1 MKNRGFSL
9 IEIVVA
15 VAIMGILSGIVG
27 LQLRS
32 YIAKSKDTKAVATLN
47 TLRVAAQL
55 YQLENEKPLI
65 EDSAKY
71 DDSDEIKK
79 ALEKLE
85 PYLDNNVKAIIKE
98 PEIAIGGSRVTQNG
112 DIKYGGKVK
121 ITFKDPDTTKN
132 NSDGY
137 YMWLK
142 PDKGTEDLDIK
153 GNKWIEY

>member
-65 EDSAKY
+65 EDSSKY
-71 DDSDEIKK
+71 EDKEEIKK

-85 PYLDNNVKAIIKE
+85 PLTVVFIGLIVAFVVVAIYLPILS
-98 PEIAIGGSRVTQNG
+98 IGDVFSQ
-112 DIKYGGKVK
+112 
-121 ITFKDPDTTKN
+121 
-132 NSDGY
+132 
-137 YMWLK
+137 
-142 PDKGTEDLDIK
+142 
-153 GNKWIEY
+153 

>member
-32 YIAKSKDTKAVATLN
+32 YIAKSKDTRAVATLN

-65 EDSAKY
+65 EDTTKY
-71 DDSDEIKK
+71 DAPTEIKK

-85 PYLDNNVKAIIKE
+85 PYLDNNAKAIIEK
-98 PEIAIGGSRVTQNG
+98 PEMAIGGSRASKTG
-112 DIKYGGKVK
+112 DVIYGGKVR
-121 ITFKDPDTTKN
+121 ITFKDPN
-132 NSDGY
+132 GNSSDGY
-137 YMWLK
+137 YMWLE
-142 PDKGTEDLDIK
+142 PISPTEACDIK
-153 GNKWIEY
+153 GNKWIEF

>member
-55 YQLENEKPLI
+55 YQLENEWYKSELKESFLNSPNSLLF
-65 EDSAKY
+65 KR
-71 DDSDEIKK
+71 
-79 ALEKLE
+79 
-85 PYLDNNVKAIIKE
+85 YL
-98 PEIAIGGSRVTQNG
+98 S
-112 DIKYGGKVK
+112 
-121 ITFKDPDTTKN
+121 F
-132 NSDGY
+132 
-137 YMWLK
+137 
-142 PDKGTEDLDIK
+142 
-153 GNKWIEY
+153 

>member
-55 YQLENEKPLI
+55 YQVDNEEALI
-65 EDSAKY
+65 DTASLTTY
-71 DDSDEIKK
+71 DEQ
-79 ALEKLE
+79 KLE
-85 PYLDNNVKAIIKE
+85 PYLDNNAKAIIKE
-98 PEIAIGGSRVTQNG
+98 PEMAIGGSRAAQNG
-112 DIKYGGKVK
+112 DIKYGGKVR
-121 ITFKDPDTTKN
+121 ITFKDPN
-132 NSDGY
+132 GNSSDGY
-137 YMWLK
+137 YMWLE
-142 PDKGTEDLDIK
+142 PEGTTGGFDIK
-153 GNKWIEY
+153 GNKWIEF